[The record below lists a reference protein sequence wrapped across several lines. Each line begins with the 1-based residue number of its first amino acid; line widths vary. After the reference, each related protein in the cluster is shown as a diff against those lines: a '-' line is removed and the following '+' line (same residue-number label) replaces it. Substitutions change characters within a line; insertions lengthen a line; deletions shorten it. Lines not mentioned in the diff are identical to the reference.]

1 MHNNARLSIPN
12 IQKARCPVWN
22 HPENARTAELSS
34 LMLRKGTIII
44 PAEKLGSEGDRFVVS
59 AFILPDNSQ
68 CGNGTAGPN
77 SFKRVT
83 VSLSRQQPI
92 GPWAIVLPVV
102 FFLAVII
109 VPWAIL
115 NYQFK
120 HNLHPKQNSQ
130 PKYSSVPREE
140 QQPDQQRIASNPPN
154 EGN

>member
-77 SFKRVT
+77 TFKRVK

-92 GPWAIVLPVV
+92 GAAAIAAPLV
-102 FFLAVII
+102 FFLLVII
-109 VPWAIL
+109 LPLLIL
-115 NYQFK
+115 MSQFK
-120 HNLHPKQNSQ
+120 NNDHPN
-130 PKYSSVPREE
+130 PEYRTVSSVEQRQVQPR
-140 QQPDQQRIASNPPN
+140 ASNPTN